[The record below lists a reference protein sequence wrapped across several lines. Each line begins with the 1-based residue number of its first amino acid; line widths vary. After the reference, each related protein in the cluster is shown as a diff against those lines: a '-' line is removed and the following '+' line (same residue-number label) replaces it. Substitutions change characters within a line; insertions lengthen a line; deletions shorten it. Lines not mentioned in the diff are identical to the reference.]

1 MSNRRVTAALF
12 VWICSQW
19 YPPVS
24 DRAKLL
30 SAGEGGAEFREDG
43 DADGHVDRREVLQG
57 TQSSAPQLAS
67 GTFVD
72 QRQQNFIGG
81 IPVLS
86 EFNAHQGHM
95 HQAQFNHQGQ
105 GQFVHGQVTLA
116 NYKSFD
122 LAEEFS

>member
-1 MSNRRVTAALF
+1 MDQN
-12 VWICSQW
+12 

-72 QRQQNFIGG
+72 QRQHNFVGG

-86 EFNAHQGHM
+86 EFNAQQGHM

-105 GQFVHGQVTLA
+105 GQFVHGQVTLWRITKVSTLLK
-116 NYKSFD
+116 NFHEN
-122 LAEEFS
+122 LRNFSLN